1 MQKIKKYIPSRSQF
15 FMFVILYAMLAA
27 PIFRV
32 FFSGYPQGGKWP
44 AYFLDV
50 FDIMLF
56 GAGFLSLKLS
66 TWCEKKKLEESAL
79 RQQEKKNH
87 EGTTS
92 D

>member
-15 FMFVILYAMLAA
+15 FMFVILYAMLAV

-66 TWCEKKKLEESAL
+66 TWCEKKKLEESTL
-79 RQQEKKNH
+79 RQQGKKNH

>member
-1 MQKIKKYIPSRSQF
+1 MQKIKKYVPSRSQF
-15 FMFVILYAMLAA
+15 FTFIILYAMLAA

-32 FFSGYPQGGKWP
+32 FFSGYPQGGKWS

-79 RQQEKKNH
+79 RQQEKKNN
-87 EGTTS
+87 E
-92 D
+92 